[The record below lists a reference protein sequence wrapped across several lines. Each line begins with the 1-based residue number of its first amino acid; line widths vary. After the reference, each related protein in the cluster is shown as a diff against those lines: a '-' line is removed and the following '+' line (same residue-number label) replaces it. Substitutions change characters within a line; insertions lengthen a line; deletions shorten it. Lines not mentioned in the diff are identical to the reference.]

1 MSVTASEITEASS
14 VLAAVLAEMPPEDSA
29 SANER
34 AAYLHG
40 ALAAWRLVTED
51 A

>member
-1 MSVTASEITEASS
+1 MTVTEITEASS
-14 VLAAVLAEMPPEDSA
+14 VLAAVLAELPPEDTA
-29 SANER
+29 SGKER

-40 ALAAWRLVTED
+40 ALAAWRVVTED